1 MATTCTSPA
10 AASSRSFG
18 SAEVENGA
26 DEKIQPWRAKPR
38 YLHLGRRLDATHDTL
53 LRGNLAAA
61 TRIDRGNMADQ

>member
-1 MATTCTSPA
+1 MATTSPA

-26 DEKIQPWRAKPR
+26 DEKIQPWRAEQR